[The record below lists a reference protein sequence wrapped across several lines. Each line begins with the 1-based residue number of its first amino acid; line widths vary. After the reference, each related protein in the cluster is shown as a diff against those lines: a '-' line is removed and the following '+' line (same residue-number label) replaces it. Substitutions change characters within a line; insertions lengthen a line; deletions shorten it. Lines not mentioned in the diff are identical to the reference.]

1 MDLAL
6 SADQEL
12 IRDTF
17 RGFFDQESSLEAVR
31 AAEPLGFSRAL
42 WEKLAPTGAVG
53 MGVPESAGGGGAGLL
68 EMALV
73 AEEVGRTLAPVPFV
87 ESSVSARALAEA
99 GAKEALERVLA
110 GDAIPTLVLHPL
122 EGGRDA
128 LVPAGAVADLALA
141 LEGDALVAL
150 ARPEPPPELLANH
163 ASAPL
168 ARWPLAGLRREVLA
182 RGAAARD
189 LHARAHD
196 EWKLMTAAALAG
208 LAREALRIAAEY
220 AKSRTQFGAPI
231 GSYQGIAHPLADR
244 ATDVEGATLLVHEA
258 IWAREACAG
267 THAAQRG
274 EAERSFGGAEL
285 ARAPALASMAF
296 VFAAETASR
305 TASFCVHTHGGYGF
319 TLEYDAQLYLRRAK
333 GWSLVWDD
341 PRAELQRVADRLW
354 GEVG

>member
-99 GAKEALERVLA
+99 GPKEALERVLA

-128 LVPAGAVADLALA
+128 LVPAGAIADLALA

-150 ARPEPPPELLANH
+150 ARPEPPPELLVNH

-168 ARWPLAGLRREVLA
+168 ARWALGGLRREVIA

-244 ATDVEGATLLVHEA
+244 ATDVEGASLLVHEA
-258 IWAREACAG
+258 IWAREADP
-267 THAAQRG
+267 
-274 EAERSFGGAEL
+274 

-305 TASFCVHTHGGYGF
+305 TASFCVHAHGGYGF

-354 GEVG
+354 GEVA